1 MSLWHV
7 TIAED
12 LNEIR
17 GKTFKSYTHI
27 CELLSR
33 RLKFHHVWANMSKQ
47 EIFGKN
53 DVIFGKLHICDTQEM
68 DAGVISNKRFMFL
81 SE

>member
-1 MSLWHV
+1 
-7 TIAED
+7 
-12 LNEIR
+12 
-17 GKTFKSYTHI
+17 
-27 CELLSR
+27 
-33 RLKFHHVWANMSKQ
+33 MSKQ

-53 DVIFGKLHICDTQEM
+53 DVMFGKLHICDTQEM